1 MHRKTK
7 RRYAKKH
14 TKRRHA
20 KRHATRKHRRVMR
33 GGNYS
38 KVTYNGLL
46 KNKGAMRVY
55 FPGGSA
61 TFNEMIKEVA
71 VGDGPNDT
79 A

>member
-1 MHRKTK
+1 
-7 RRYAKKH
+7 
-14 TKRRHA
+14 
-20 KRHATRKHRRVMR
+20 MR
-33 GGNYS
+33 GGNFS